1 MSKAKVMTFWEHIY
15 EIRNRLL
22 VVLISVFVFSI
33 GSYFIFPFLFDSI
46 HSIVGEELYATGIAE
61 GFLTRL
67 RISILG
73 GLFFSIPLF
82 IFQIILFIF
91 PALKKAEKIFILILM
106 SGTFFLFLFGI
117 AFAYKSVLPI
127 SMQFLKSKE
136 FFPDNVSRLI
146 SYEMFIGF
154 FFQFLIGFGICFQ
167 FPVVLIILMKL
178 GVLQVDF
185 LIKNF
190 KFVIAGVFFIAAVI
204 TPPDVVSQILLS
216 IPMIILYSLCII
228 IGKVFK
234 LGK

>member
-1 MSKAKVMTFWEHIY
+1 MSKVKVMTFWEHVY

-22 VVLISVFVFSI
+22 IVLISVFVFSI
-33 GSYFIFPFLFDSI
+33 VCYIMFPFFFNI
-46 HSIVGEELYATGIAE
+46 IYTIIGEELYATGIAE

-73 GLFFSIPLF
+73 GVFFSIPLF
-82 IFQIILFIF
+82 IFQVILFIF
-91 PALKKAEKIFILILM
+91 PALKKKEKIFILILM
-106 SGTFFLFLFGI
+106 ISTFFLFLFGI
-117 AFAYKSVLPI
+117 VFAYKSVLPI
-127 SMQFLKSKE
+127 SMQFLKSKA
-136 FFPDNVSRLI
+136 FFPENVSRLI

-167 FPVVLIILMKL
+167 FPVVLIFLMKI
-178 GVLQVDF
+178 GVLQVES

-190 KFVIAGVFFIAAVI
+190 KFVIAGVFLISAII
-204 TPPDVVSQILLS
+204 TPPDIVSQILLS
-216 IPMIILYSLCII
+216 VPMLILYSLCIL